1 MSTFYGGSLELDF
14 PLLDPSLSSAF
25 GGTASLLS
33 ELPSGAG
40 IQRADPWLTPFS
52 SSVGS
57 MHKVFPGMDS
67 QQHFIKQ
74 SSTACHLPS
83 YAAPVSSFSP
93 IPNFQVNPLLLPFQ
107 NQANGLRMTRS
118 SLIPQNYV
126 DNILFRDRG
135 RQSSLPCSVNG
146 ASLLLHG
153 QHGDSIDMA
162 NFTSRE
168 VMDAKA
174 LAASKSHS
182 EAERRRRERINT
194 HLVTLRS
201 LLPNT
206 TKELFMLETEFV
218 KSMHLSKWKC
228 VFLCTTDKASL
239 LAEVIQHVK
248 ELKRQT
254 AEIAEGGPIPSD
266 VDELC
271 VDTDLSSDEDRV
283 LIKASLCCADRPGL
297 LSDLIKTLRNLKL
310 QMVKAEISTLCG
322 RVKNVILLTSED
334 TTSAKEDQPTLRNV
348 QEALRAVMD
357 RSGSSELSPLGF
369 GSNKRQKLGS

>member
-206 TKELFMLETEFV
+206 TK
-218 KSMHLSKWKC
+218 
-228 VFLCTTDKASL
+228 TDKASL